1 MKKNINFLL
10 MTVCLFFI
18 NMNIVNANCEGGT
31 FVPLCSYSYKNSD
44 TEKTDIIRISACM
57 NVKNPNMNYFT
68 LNVENGKYQFTV
80 AQYRNIMFFDT
91 IPETG
96 TVHIK
101 GNNQAMTTAVST
113 IDDLYISRYAM
124 SDLIKAR
131 TNYDKNGKSSSYC
144 PKKLS
149 TNKKVTKIAISKS
162 DEYIDNF
169 KSKNSGKFRDYV
181 IEDMATAGM
190 SDDRVDKVVESNQGL
205 NLNYDSSK
213 SANKNSNITI
223 SEASCDSLLGSVD
236 NPDEPAYYLELAF
249 TIIKYV
255 AIIILIVFSM
265 KDFVVAIIK
274 KDEEAVKNATSSSVK
289 RLMYCVII
297 FVLPILVKL
306 ILNWSHIVS
315 TNPLCGIGGA

>member
-1 MKKNINFLL
+1 MKKSIKFLIVS
-10 MTVCLFFI
+10 VCVFFV
-18 NMNIVNANCEGGT
+18 NMGFVSANCEGGT
-31 FVPLCSYSYKNSD
+31 FVPLCSYSYKNYY

-57 NVKNPNMNYFT
+57 KNSNMSYFT
-68 LNVENGKYQFTV
+68 LNVENGKYQITV
-80 AQYRNIMFFDT
+80 AQYRNIMFYDT

-96 TVHIK
+96 TIHIK

-131 TNYDKNGKSSSYC
+131 ANYDKGGKSSPYC

-149 TNKKVTKIAISKS
+149 ANKKVTKIALSKS
-162 DEYIDNF
+162 DKYIDDF

-190 SDDRVDKVVESNQGL
+190 SDDRVDKVVESNQDL

-213 SANKNSNITI
+213 SYNKNSNITI

-265 KDFVVAIIK
+265 KDFAMAIIK
-274 KDEEAVKNATSSSVK
+274 KDEEAVKNATAISVK
-289 RLMYCVII
+289 RFVYCVII
-297 FVLPILVKL
+297 FVLPILVKF

>member
-1 MKKNINFLL
+1 MKKNIKILL
-10 MTVCLFFI
+10 IIISLFFI
-18 NMNIVNANCEGGT
+18 NMGIVKANCEGGT

-57 NVKNPNMNYFT
+57 QNSNMSYFT
-68 LNVENGKYQFTV
+68 LNVENGKSQFTV

-101 GNNQAMTTAVST
+101 GNNQAMTTVSST
-113 IDDLYISRYAM
+113 IKDLYISRYAM

-162 DEYIDNF
+162 DKYIDDF
-169 KSKNSGKFRDYV
+169 KSKNSGKFRDYA
-181 IEDMATAGM
+181 IEEKATVGM
-190 SDDRVDKVVESNQGL
+190 SDDRLDKVAESNEGLGL
-205 NLNYDSSK
+205 NYSSSK
-213 SANKNSNITI
+213 SKNENGNITI

-265 KDFVVAIIK
+265 KDFAMAIVK
-274 KDEEAVKNATSSSVK
+274 KDEEAVKNATASSVK
-289 RLMYCVII
+289 RLVYCVII